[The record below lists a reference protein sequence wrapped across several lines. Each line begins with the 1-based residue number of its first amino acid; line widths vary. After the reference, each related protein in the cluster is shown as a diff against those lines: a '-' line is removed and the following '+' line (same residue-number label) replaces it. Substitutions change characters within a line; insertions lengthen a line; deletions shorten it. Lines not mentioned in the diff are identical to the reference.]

1 MCTTD
6 MRRGSPQK
14 GNEWQ
19 FAYSQDVRCKSRYCH
34 SKILL
39 SLRLKPCE
47 LFAAYFG
54 PSQFWFVL
62 SPLSSSPSQS
72 FKASKHKVF
81 RFLSWRFPRCCP
93 CVCGALTSQGRT
105 AIQETIL
112 AQRCLC
118 MILLRRI
125 LLALDSSSSPLK
137 LRERPLINPWLF
149 PAPWISTQT
158 CSSRGSVIGRCI
170 CFWHSQLPG
179 VAGSDT
185 DGSMS
190 SHETLQ
196 GAVEDSLSPRC
207 PLYECIECVQLL
219 RPQAAC
225 GRSCPG
231 PSCCCRRHRPWLS
244 HVKNC

>member
-149 PAPWISTQT
+149 PAPWISTQIAAHEVLSLAAAFASGILNYQAWQGVT
-158 CSSRGSVIGRCI
+158 QTAPWVHTKHSKERLKTLFHPDARFTNVSNVYSCWGLRLPAAGPVLDLPAAAGGIG
-170 CFWHSQLPG
+170 HG
-179 VAGSDT
+179 
-185 DGSMS
+185 
-190 SHETLQ
+190 
-196 GAVEDSLSPRC
+196 
-207 PLYECIECVQLL
+207 
-219 RPQAAC
+219 
-225 GRSCPG
+225 
-231 PSCCCRRHRPWLS
+231 
-244 HVKNC
+244 